1 MVSGEAFHTRSPFS
15 FDDVQRLKKKKNEF
29 QICRNVKDYTLLIV
43 HQFLLIWKNWF
54 EKKNLH
60 IDFLSKK
67 MVNIWC
73 NSYND

>member
-15 FDDVQRLKKKKNEF
+15 FDDVQRLKKKNEF